1 VKKDGKRWKHSTN
14 LLTGSQ
20 NGSGSMTD
28 KRRYDDLKLKEKNC
42 LVADI
47 IAFLEDDGS
56 MNGKTNQDL
65 FEAFP
70 DYNEGDLRRILKAL
84 VDVRAVYQNKP
95 YRSALY
101 IAFKTGSQYAKILRE
116 G

>member
-1 VKKDGKRWKHSTN
+1 
-14 LLTGSQ
+14 
-20 NGSGSMTD
+20 MTD
-28 KRRYDDLKLKEKNC
+28 KKRYDDLKPKEKNR
-42 LVADI
+42 LVTDI

-84 VDVRAVYQNKP
+84 VDVRAVYQDRPHRN
-95 YRSALY
+95 ALY
-101 IAFKTGSQYAKILRE
+101 IAFKTGLQYARILRE